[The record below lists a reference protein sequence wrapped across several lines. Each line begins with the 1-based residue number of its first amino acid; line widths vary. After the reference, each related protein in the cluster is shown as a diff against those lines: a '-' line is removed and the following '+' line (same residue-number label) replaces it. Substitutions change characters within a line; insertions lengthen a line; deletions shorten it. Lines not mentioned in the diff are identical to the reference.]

1 MANVSS
7 TTNKSLYRK
16 IDENGN
22 YSCVIDLENGTNTNL
37 TTENKTIVG
46 AINEINNKTTFIPVI
61 SVNKEI
67 SEDFIFDISAL
78 ETIFNS
84 TIKGNTKN
92 FIVDFNN
99 GALLNKRISTK
110 ITFNLKSEYDNNI
123 KLNHTYLFDGYYAND
138 SAIYKVYL
146 IFALSGLFVST
157 NFTQKAIKIEEYASF

>member
-46 AINEINNKTTFIPVI
+46 AINEINDKTTFIPVI
-61 SVNKEI
+61 SVNEEI
-67 SEDFIFDISAL
+67 SDDFVFDASAL
-78 ETIFNS
+78 ETIFNNI
-84 TIKGNTKN
+84 IKGDGKN

-99 GALLNKRISTK
+99 GALLTKRISTK
-110 ITFNLKSEYDNNI
+110 ITFNLKSKYDNN
-123 KLNHTYLFDGYYAND
+123 LQMNHIYLFDGYYAND

-146 IFALSGLFVST
+146 IFTLSGLVVST
-157 NFTQKAIKIEEYASF
+157 NFTQKAIKIEEYATF

>member
-22 YSCVIDLENGTNTNL
+22 YSCVIDLENGTNTKL

-46 AINEINNKTTFIPVI
+46 AINEINNKTTFIPSI

-67 SEDFIFDISAL
+67 SNDFVFDISAL
-78 ETIFNS
+78 ETIFNN
-84 TIKGNTKN
+84 IIIGDGNN
-92 FIVDFNN
+92 FVVDFNN
-99 GALLNKRISTK
+99 GTLALQKRVSTR
-110 ITFNLKSEYDNNI
+110 ITFTLKSKYDNRM
-123 KLNHTYLFDGYYAND
+123 NHTYLFDGYYANN

-146 IFALSGLFVST
+146 IFALSGALVSK
-157 NFTQKAIKIEEYASF
+157 NLTQKAIKIEEYASF

>member
-46 AINEINNKTTFIPVI
+46 AINEINNKTTFIPSI

-67 SEDFIFDISAL
+67 SNDFVFDISAL
-78 ETIFNS
+78 ETIFDN
-84 TIKGNTKN
+84 IIIGDGNN

-99 GALLNKRISTK
+99 GTLALQKRVSTR
-110 ITFNLKSEYDNNI
+110 ITFTLKSKYDNRM
-123 KLNHTYLFDGYYAND
+123 NHTYLFDGYYANN

-146 IFALSGLFVST
+146 IFALSGLLVSK
-157 NFTQKAIKIEEYASF
+157 NLTQKAIKIEEYATF

>member
-46 AINEINNKTTFIPVI
+46 AINEINNKTTFIPSI
-61 SVNKEI
+61 SVKEEI
-67 SEDFIFDISAL
+67 SNDFVFDISAL
-78 ETIFNS
+78 ETIFNN
-84 TIKGNTKN
+84 IIIGDGNN

-99 GALLNKRISTK
+99 GTLALQKRVSTR
-110 ITFNLKSEYDNNI
+110 ITFTLKSKYDNRM
-123 KLNHTYLFDGYYAND
+123 NHTYLFDGYYANN

-146 IFALSGLFVST
+146 IFALSGVLVST

>member
-67 SEDFIFDISAL
+67 SNDFIFDISAIFFDIL
-78 ETIFNS
+78 AMQTI
-84 TIKGNTKN
+84 
-92 FIVDFNN
+92 
-99 GALLNKRISTK
+99 A
-110 ITFNLKSEYDNNI
+110 IT
-123 KLNHTYLFDGYYAND
+123 TGTARTR
-138 SAIYKVYL
+138 V
-146 IFALSGLFVST
+146 
-157 NFTQKAIKIEEYASF
+157 

>member
-67 SEDFIFDISAL
+67 SNDFVFDISAL
-78 ETIFNS
+78 ETIFNN
-84 TIKGNTKN
+84 IIMGDGKN

-99 GALLNKRISTK
+99 GTLALQKRVSTR
-110 ITFNLKSEYDNNI
+110 ITFTLKSKYDNRM
-123 KLNHTYLFDGYYAND
+123 NHIYLFDGYYANN

-146 IFALSGLFVST
+146 IFALSGALVSK
-157 NFTQKAIKIEEYASF
+157 NLTQKAIKIEEYATF

>member
-7 TTNKSLYRK
+7 TTNKSLYKK

-61 SVNKEI
+61 NVNKEI

-78 ETIFNS
+78 ETIFNN
-84 TIKGNTKN
+84 IIMGDGKN

-99 GALLNKRISTK
+99 GTLALQKRVSTR
-110 ITFNLKSEYDNNI
+110 ITFTLKSKYDNRM
-123 KLNHTYLFDGYYAND
+123 NHTYLFDGYYANN

-157 NFTQKAIKIEEYASF
+157 NFTQKAIKIEEYATF

>member
-1 MANVSS
+1 MNMP
-7 TTNKSLYRK
+7 K

-67 SEDFIFDISAL
+67 SNDFVFDISAL

-84 TIKGNTKN
+84 TIMGDGKN

-99 GALLNKRISTK
+99 GTLTLQKRVSTR
-110 ITFNLKSEYDNNI
+110 ITFTLKSKYDNRM
-123 KLNHTYLFDGYYAND
+123 NHTYLFDGYYANN

-146 IFALSGLFVST
+146 IFALSGILVSK
-157 NFTQKAIKIEEYASF
+157 NLTQKAIKIEEYATF

>member
-46 AINEINNKTTFIPVI
+46 AINEINNKTTFIPSI
-61 SVNKEI
+61 SVNEEI
-67 SEDFIFDISAL
+67 SNDFVFDISAL
-78 ETIFNS
+78 ETIFNN
-84 TIKGNTKN
+84 IIIGDGNN

-99 GALLNKRISTK
+99 GTLALQKRVSTR
-110 ITFNLKSEYDNNI
+110 ITFTLKSKYDNRM
-123 KLNHTYLFDGYYAND
+123 NHTYLFDGYYANN

-146 IFALSGLFVST
+146 IFALSGALVSK
-157 NFTQKAIKIEEYASF
+157 NLTQKAIKIEEYATF

>member
-37 TTENKTIVG
+37 TTENKTIIG

-67 SEDFIFDISAL
+67 SNDFIFDISAL
-78 ETIFNS
+78 ETIFDN
-84 TIKGNTKN
+84 IIIGDGKN

-99 GALLNKRISTK
+99 GTLALQKRVSTR
-110 ITFNLKSEYDNNI
+110 ITFTLKSKYDNRM
-123 KLNHTYLFDGYYAND
+123 NHTYLFDGYYANN

-146 IFALSGLFVST
+146 IFALSGVLVSK
-157 NFTQKAIKIEEYASF
+157 NLTQKAIKIEEYATF

>member
-46 AINEINNKTTFIPVI
+46 AINEINNKTTFIPSI
-61 SVNKEI
+61 SVKEEI
-67 SEDFIFDISAL
+67 SNDFVFDISAL
-78 ETIFNS
+78 ETIFNN
-84 TIKGNTKN
+84 IIIGDGNN

-99 GALLNKRISTK
+99 GTLALQKRVSTR
-110 ITFNLKSEYDNNI
+110 ITFTLKSKYDNRM
-123 KLNHTYLFDGYYAND
+123 NHTYLFDGYYANN

-146 IFALSGLFVST
+146 IFALSGVLVSK
-157 NFTQKAIKIEEYASF
+157 NLTQKAIKIEEYATF